1 MDPELRAVVPSLPS
15 LPFDDVS
22 VRRRIIETQVT
33 AKQTYST
40 EGVRIEWRDVPGN
53 DRSPGTRVQLFV
65 PEETTPGM
73 AAILDVHGGGFCTGT
88 PEIDAF
94 VNVRIAR
101 EVGAVVAAVDYR
113 LAPEHPYPAAA
124 EDTCL
129 ALEWLRAAAPSLGV
143 DPARIGLLGDS
154 AGGGIAATAALL
166 ARDRGGP
173 GLCFMALT
181 QPCLDDRLVTRSM
194 QQGHDAVLFNHASAV
209 ACWKHYLGGK
219 AGTPY
224 SAPARMEDLSGLPP
238 SYISVNDLDPL
249 RDEGIDFALKLLA
262 GGVPTELHVWPGA
275 FHGFRIVQ
283 HAAIAKRFMAELMAA
298 LKAGLRPVA

>member
-15 LPFDDVS
+15 LPFDDVGI
-22 VRRRIIETQVT
+22 RRQLIETQVT

-40 EGVRIEWRDVPGN
+40 EGVRIEWHDVPGN
-53 DRSPGTRVQLFV
+53 YRSPGTRVQLFI
-65 PEETTPGM
+65 PEDAAAGM
-73 AAILDVHGGGFCTGT
+73 PAILDVHGGGFCTGT

-101 EVGAVVAAVDYR
+101 EVGALVAAVDYR
-113 LAPEHPYPAAA
+113 LAPEHPFPAAA
-124 EDTCL
+124 EDSYL
-129 ALEWLRAAAPSLGV
+129 ALEWLFAAAPSLGV
-143 DPARIGLLGDS
+143 DPGRIGILGDS
-154 AGGGIAATAALL
+154 AGGGIAASAALF

-173 GLCFMALT
+173 GLRFMALT
-181 QPCLDDRLVTRSM
+181 QPCLDDRLGTRSM
-194 QQGHDAVLFNHASAV
+194 QRGRDAVLFNYDSAA

-224 SAPARMEDLSGLPP
+224 SAPARMEDLSGMPP

-249 RDEGIDFALKLLA
+249 RDEGINFALKLLA
-262 GGVPTELHVWPGA
+262 GGVTTELHVWPGA

-283 HAAIAKRFMAELMAA
+283 HATISRRFMAELMAV
-298 LKAGLRPVA
+298 LEAGLRPAA